1 MYCNAIY
8 QLWSQIALVLQAS
21 IKCVLETISY
31 PEVVTQCKQSV
42 SLDRGGY
49 DSFTFKVARLSQQLT
64 ASDFGANA

>member
-21 IKCVLETISY
+21 IKCVLETISF
-31 PEVVTQCKQSV
+31 PKVVTQCKQSV

-49 DSFTFKVARLSQQLT
+49 DSLPLIISPFCVIIIRSM
-64 ASDFGANA
+64 